1 LAIIVI
7 GGHSRNVGKTSMVAG
22 VIAALPGHN
31 WSAFKITQFG
41 HGKCSLSGEPCH
53 CATDDH
59 AWAISEEKEPGSSD
73 SARSLAAGARRAFW
87 VRTEQGRLPEAL
99 PAIRCKLAECENVI
113 IESNSILGFIRP
125 DLYLTVLDPATE
137 DFKPSAQQFL
147 DRADAVI
154 LHHASSTR
162 WKGISLK
169 PISGRPVFH
178 IRPPEYVTAEI
189 VGFVESK
196 LKSTASSTR
205 VLSA

>member
-1 LAIIVI
+1 VAIVVV
-7 GGHSRNVGKTSMVAG
+7 GGHSRNVGKTSVVAG
-22 VIAALPGHN
+22 LIAALPSYN
-31 WSAFKITQFG
+31 WGAFKITQFG

-53 CATDDH
+53 CSTDDH

-73 SARSLAAGARRAFW
+73 SARFLAAGARRAFW
-87 VRTEQGRLPEAL
+87 VRTEQRRLAEAM
-99 PAIRCKLAECENVI
+99 PAVRSKLAECKNAI
-113 IESNSILGFIRP
+113 IESNSILKFIRP

-137 DFKPSAQQFL
+137 DFKASAQEFL

-162 WKGISLK
+162 WNRTSLK
-169 PISGRPVFH
+169 PISVRPVFH

-189 VGFVESK
+189 ADFVESK
-196 LKSTASSTR
+196 LKSTAST